1 MTDSHI
7 PEEPDSETKDDAY
20 KLAMLAAQLKR
31 LKNGDLDLNA
41 AYRAWKD
48 SIDYV
53 QTQYQGKSTPGLV
66 FNRLD
71 FKIYPLKEGLKKME
85 IQFEN
90 WKNTF
95 RKKFRRWGMEKEEID
110 NNLAFWEKCGIP
122 DFHVEQFRNEK
133 ATPVPDSDD
142 QEADLSD

>member
-1 MTDSHI
+1 MNDSHI
-7 PEEPDSETKDDAY
+7 PEEPDSKTKDDAY

-31 LKNGDLDLNA
+31 LKNGHLDLNG

-53 QTQYQGKSTPGLV
+53 QTQYQGKSTPGLDLRGHV
-66 FNRLD
+66 
-71 FKIYPLKEGLKKME
+71 FKIYPLEEGLEKME
-85 IQFEN
+85 ISPQN
-90 WKNTF
+90 WQNTF
-95 RKKFRRWGMEKEEID
+95 RKKFKRWEIEQED
-110 NNLAFWEKCGIP
+110 IENILDFWGKCGIP
-122 DFHVEQFRNEK
+122 DFHVKRFRNEK

>member
-1 MTDSHI
+1 MNDFHI
-7 PEEPDSETKDDAY
+7 PEEPDSRTKDDAY

-41 AYRAWKD
+41 AYLAWED

-53 QTQYQGKSTPGLV
+53 QTQYQGKSTPGLD

-71 FKIYPLKEGLKKME
+71 FKIYPLKEGLEKME
-85 IQFEN
+85 IQLQS
-90 WKNTF
+90 WQNTF
-95 RKKFRRWGMEKEEID
+95 RKKFKRWGIEKEDTNKI
-110 NNLAFWEKCGIP
+110 LAFWEECGIP

-133 ATPVPDSDD
+133 ATPLPGLGD
-142 QEADLSD
+142 